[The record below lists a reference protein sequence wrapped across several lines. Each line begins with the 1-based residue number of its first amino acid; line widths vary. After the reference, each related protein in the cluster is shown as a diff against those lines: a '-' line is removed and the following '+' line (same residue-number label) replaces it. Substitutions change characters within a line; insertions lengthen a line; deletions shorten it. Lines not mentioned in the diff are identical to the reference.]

1 MYRCKNRTLI
11 KAKKGGIAQL
21 VERCLCKADVSGS
34 SPLTSTKTNQI
45 RNNPQQCGALKKL
58 QTAGV
63 LTPDKYLENCI
74 AKNQAKKVENQKIQ
88 VVKKD

>member
-1 MYRCKNRTLI
+1 
-11 KAKKGGIAQL
+11 
-21 VERCLCKADVSGS
+21 
-34 SPLTSTKTNQI
+34 
-45 RNNPQQCGALKKL
+45 LKKL